1 MEKRPQIEVD
11 KTLIQKWFDLAAL
24 TFLFLSIV
32 YLSLEWSGVP
42 NRVPIHFNA
51 AGEADNWGSKTAI
64 ILFPM
69 LGILLW
75 GVFTILERY
84 PHRYNYVVK
93 ITEGNAPL
101 QYRSAVVLM
110 RFLKNTIAL
119 LFAYLTVE
127 CVQIAKGIE
136 EGLAWWVMPL
146 FLTMI
151 FSAIIL
157 YIVHSI
163 RWR

>member
-1 MEKRPQIEVD
+1 METRPRIEVD
-11 KTLIQKWFDLAAL
+11 KTFIQKGFDLATL
-24 TFLFLSIV
+24 IFLLLSIV
-32 YLSLEWSGVP
+32 YLSLEWAGIP

-51 AGEADNWGSKTAI
+51 TGEADNWGSKMAI
-64 ILFPM
+64 ILFPLLGM
-69 LGILLW
+69 LIW
-75 GVFTILERY
+75 GVFTVLERY

-93 ITEGNAPL
+93 ITEGNAAL
-101 QYRSAVVLM
+101 QYRSAVILM

-127 CVQIAKGIE
+127 CVQIAKGIG
-136 EGLAWWVMPL
+136 EGLTWWVMPL

>member
-1 MEKRPQIEVD
+1 MKERPRINID
-11 KTLIQKWFDLAAL
+11 KTLIQKWFDVAAL

-32 YLSLEWSGVP
+32 YVSFEWYGIP

-51 AGEADNWGSKTAI
+51 AGEADNWGAKTTI
-64 ILFPM
+64 ILFPV

-75 GVFTILERY
+75 GGLTLLERY
-84 PHRYNYVVK
+84 PHRYNYVVR
-93 ITEGNAPL
+93 ITDGNAAL
-101 QYRSAVVLM
+101 QYRSAVVLI

-127 CVQIAKGIE
+127 SVQIAKGLD
-136 EGLAWWVMPL
+136 EGLAWWLMPL
-146 FLTMI
+146 FLTLI
-151 FSAIIL
+151 ISAIIL

>member
-1 MEKRPQIEVD
+1 MKERPRINIE
-11 KTLIQKWFDLAAL
+11 KTLIQKWFDVATL

-32 YLSLEWSGVP
+32 YLALEWSGVP

-51 AGEADNWGSKTAI
+51 AGEADNWGSKLTI
-64 ILFPM
+64 ILFPV
-69 LGILLW
+69 LGILVW

-84 PHRYNYVVK
+84 PHRYNFVVK
-93 ITEGNAPL
+93 ITEGNAAL
-101 QYRSAVVLM
+101 QYRSAIVLM

-127 CVQIAKGIE
+127 SVQIARGLQ
-136 EGLAWWVMPL
+136 EGLNWWVMPL

>member
-1 MEKRPQIEVD
+1 M
-11 KTLIQKWFDLAAL
+11 AAL

-32 YLSLEWSGVP
+32 YVSFEWYGIP

-51 AGEADNWGSKTAI
+51 AGEADNWGAKTTI
-64 ILFPM
+64 ILFPV

-75 GVFTILERY
+75 GGLTLLERY
-84 PHRYNYVVK
+84 PHRYNYVVR
-93 ITEGNAPL
+93 ITDGNAAL
-101 QYRSAVVLM
+101 QYRSAVVLI

-127 CVQIAKGIE
+127 SVQIAKGLD
-136 EGLAWWVMPL
+136 EGLAWWLMPL
-146 FLTMI
+146 FLTLI
-151 FSAIIL
+151 ISAIIL

>member
-1 MEKRPQIEVD
+1 MENRPRIKVD
-11 KTLIQKWFDLAAL
+11 KTLLQKCLDIAAL
-24 TFLFLSIV
+24 TFLILGII
-32 YLSLEWSGVP
+32 YLSLEWSGIP
-42 NRVPIHFNA
+42 NRVPVHFNA

-64 ILFPM
+64 ILMPG
-69 LGILLW
+69 LGILIW
-75 GVFTILERY
+75 GVFTMLERY

-93 ITEGNAPL
+93 ITEGNAAL

-110 RFLKNTIAL
+110 RFLKNTIAF

-127 CVQIAKGIE
+127 CVQIAKGLE
-136 EGLAWWVMPL
+136 EGLVWWVMPL

-151 FSAIIL
+151 FSAIFL
-157 YIVHSI
+157 YLVHSI

>member
-1 MEKRPQIEVD
+1 MEKRPRIKID
-11 KTLIQKWFDLAAL
+11 KTLIQKGFDLAAL

-51 AGEADNWGSKTAI
+51 TGEADNWGSKTAI

-69 LGILLW
+69 LGILIW
-75 GVFTILERY
+75 GFFTVLERY

-93 ITEGNAPL
+93 ITEGNAAL